1 MKKFFAF
8 IATLMMMI
16 NISIASAAQS
26 SIYPASVVDTADV
39 LTETQIDELSKR
51 IRAVEKRHQIRIGIE
66 FLKTIMGK
74 DETVAANSLLD
85 KNFSG
90 AKNGGILLLVV
101 MDTRKWQ
108 LSTDSLMRSRIP
120 NTNSFSNYF
129 LGDLSA
135 GNYYNAASNFI
146 DGVDKYLTY
155 YEQNGAPYDASNEFD
170 PMALMFAVVFSTVCG
185 IMFRSALI
193 GSMSNVRS
201 AITATDYLKRESV
214 KITERQDRFLFKNVS
229 RRPKSKSTASR
240 SNGGGSGGGGGHGG
254 SGGSF

>member
-1 MKKFFAF
+1 MIKKFFAF
-8 IATLMMMI
+8 VTLLVIM
-16 NISIASAAQS
+16 NFSAALAAQS

-74 DETVAANSLLD
+74 DETIAANSLLD

-108 LSTDSLMRSRIP
+108 ISTDSLMRARIP
-120 NTNSFSNYF
+120 DTNALANNF

-135 GNYYNAASNFI
+135 GSYYNAASNYI
-146 DGVDKYLTY
+146 DGIDKYLTY
-155 YEQNGAPYDASNEFD
+155 YEQNGAPYAASDEFD

-185 IMFRSALI
+185 IMFRSMLI
-193 GSMSNVRS
+193 SSMSNVRPAVS
-201 AITATDYLKRESV
+201 AREYLKEDSI
-214 KITERQDRFLFKNVS
+214 KITDKHDRFLFKNVS
-229 RRPKSKSTASR
+229 RRRKVKTGSSHS
-240 SNGGGSGGGGGHGG
+240 GGGGGGGGHGG